1 MLDLKL
7 NIISMPLYLQKNFR
21 ILKPRL
27 KAHWEDGRSLNFSFK
42 VWFSSDSNSV
52 ALWNLLP
59 SEASRLSPRNM
70 ILKAFKL

>member
-27 KAHWEDGRSLNFSFK
+27 KAHWEDRRSLNFSFK
-42 VWFSSDSNSV
+42 VWFFLRQQLCSIVKST
-52 ALWNLLP
+52 
-59 SEASRLSPRNM
+59 
-70 ILKAFKL
+70 AFRRQPIITKKHDFKGI